1 MLHRCSLLALF
12 TFLLALGNIANAG
25 PNLLTDNWISCSD
38 NSRTVNIAG
47 LVELNSECLFQE
59 IEFQSGDRLDLVC
72 DVRTNGFASTQL
84 SYADENFNVLNTF
97 SDNTNTDTTFLLNGD
112 RAPQNTVYAVATIF
126 ANQQASMDC
135 ALSEPDDVTMSS
147 SDPVTQTLPS
157 AGGCIDS
164 DGDGFGW
171 NGVATCIP
179 DSSPSSNTSGSF
191 AGACL
196 DPDGDGF
203 GWNGVSTC
211 IPDSSTSSDNSATT
225 GSTAGACVDS
235 DGDGFG
241 WNGVATCIV
250 GVTEPNTASNPSP
263 NPQANPAPASV
274 PDITSPDIS
283 NLTDLILVTGQ
294 SNAQGSDT
302 QVSLSVL
309 DAPNNRVFAFTDEDG
324 WQVADLRQHWD
335 GPNEPRHPGNN
346 ALIFSSNTPHNN
358 FAFHFA
364 KSLVALD
371 PNRVVGFVLATAPGA
386 GIRQWDRGSSFY
398 NTVSNKAMT
407 ALNASSKTSFDGV
420 LWHQG
425 ETDFLFS
432 GTSDLAAPASERLIA
447 GYYPA
452 RLSTLIRN
460 LRQEAWFSG
469 DRAVFICGE
478 TQKTNPDVTEI
489 APVNRRLMAI
499 NNDTDRFTG
508 CVTADGLPTKD
519 GIHFNASALR
529 ELGKRYA
536 EKYLQL
542 KDQ

>member
-25 PNLLTDNWISCSD
+25 SNLLTDNWISCSD
-38 NSRTVNIAG
+38 NSRTINTAG

-59 IEFQSGDRLDLVC
+59 VEFQSGDRLDLVC
-72 DVRTNGFASTQL
+72 DVRTNGFSSTQL
-84 SYADENFNVLNTF
+84 SYADENFNVLTMF
-97 SDNTNTDTTFLLNGD
+97 SDNTNTDTTLLLNGD
-112 RAPQNTVYAVATIF
+112 RAPQNTVFAVATIF

-135 ALSEPDDVTMSS
+135 TLSEPNELTMSS
-147 SDPVTQTLPS
+147 SDSVTQTLPS
-157 AGGCIDS
+157 AGECIDS
-164 DGDGFGW
+164 
-171 NGVATCIP
+171 
-179 DSSPSSNTSGSF
+179 
-191 AGACL
+191 
-196 DPDGDGF
+196 DGDGF

-211 IPDSSTSSDNSATT
+211 IPESSTSSDNSAATD
-225 GSTAGACVDS
+225 STAGACVDS

-250 GVTEPNTASNPSP
+250 GVTEPSTASNASP
-263 NPQANPAPASV
+263 NPQANPAPASI